1 MTLFWILVILL
12 VLDLIALLLL
22 TLAAR
27 RMRRGFAKT
36 ASQNADTSSDMS
48 TMSMQGSLVGP
59 AAVGKTHH
67 IGKRPNQQDSCGKAA
82 VFGGQGILAVV
93 ADGMGGLSGGEQVSQ
108 RIVMEMLSLSSQLQT
123 PQLDGVLIK
132 MVRYV
137 NESVNRMLG
146 PGGIYKSGST
156 LLAVLATATKFQ
168 WIAVGDSRIYLY
180 RDGCM
185 LQLNQEHTQL
195 QSWMPEILN
204 GTRTYEESVR
214 DPNSGKL
221 TSFIGMG
228 KLREADLS
236 LRSITIAPGDRIL
249 LMTDGVFN
257 AVPEAVMAGILAQY
271 PNVQQAADALEQ
283 AVLQANVPGQDNF
296 TAMILGF

>member
-1 MTLFWILVILL
+1 MTFLWILLALLALDLAAVVILTL
-12 VLDLIALLLL
+12 VAG
-22 TLAAR
+22 
-27 RMRRGFAKT
+27 RMRR
-36 ASQNADTSSDMS
+36 
-48 TMSMQGSLVGP
+48 SLQACSAEATEDLSPANLPDQRVGP

-67 IGKRPNQQDSCGKAA
+67 IGKRPSQQDSCGKAA

-108 RIVMEMLSLSSQLQT
+108 RVVMEMLSLSSRLQT
-123 PQLDGVLIK
+123 PQLDGVLLK

-156 LLAVLATATKFQ
+156 LLAVLATATEFQ
-168 WIAVGDSRIYLY
+168 WIAVGDSRIYLC

-195 QSWMPEILN
+195 QAWMPEILN
-204 GTRTYEESVR
+204 GTRSYAESVR

-228 KLREADLS
+228 KLRAADLS
-236 LRSITIAPGDRIL
+236 LRSIAIAPGDRIL

-257 AVPEAVMAGILAQY
+257 ALPEAVMAELISKN

>member
-1 MTLFWILVILL
+1 M
-12 VLDLIALLLL
+12 
-22 TLAAR
+22 
-27 RMRRGFAKT
+27 
-36 ASQNADTSSDMS
+36 
-48 TMSMQGSLVGP
+48 GP

-67 IGKRPNQQDSCGKAA
+67 IGKRPSQQDSCGKAA

-108 RIVMEMLSLSSQLQT
+108 RVVMEMLSLSSRLQT
-123 PQLDGVLIK
+123 PQLDGVLLK

-156 LLAVLATATKFQ
+156 LLAVLATATEFQ
-168 WIAVGDSRIYLY
+168 WIAVGDSRIYLC

-195 QSWMPEILN
+195 QAWMPEILN
-204 GTRTYEESVR
+204 GTRSYAESVR

-228 KLREADLS
+228 KLRAADLS
-236 LRSITIAPGDRIL
+236 LRSIAIAPGDRIL

-257 AVPEAVMAGILAQY
+257 TLPEAVMAELISKN
-271 PNVQQAADALEQ
+271 PDVQQAADAMEQ

>member
-1 MTLFWILVILL
+1 MTIFWILSVLL
-12 VLDLIALLLL
+12 FLDLIAILLL
-22 TLAAR
+22 TLMAKQLR
-27 RMRRGFAKT
+27 RTLLNPPMPDVDVSEE
-36 ASQNADTSSDMS
+36 ASTVNI
-48 TMSMQGSLVGP
+48 QGSLVGP

-67 IGKRPNQQDSCGKAA
+67 IGKRPNQQDSCGKSA
-82 VFGGQGILAVV
+82 VFGGKGILAVV

-108 RIVMEMLSLSSQLQT
+108 RVVMEMLSLSSRLQT

-137 NESVNRMLG
+137 NDSVNQMLG

-168 WIAVGDSRIYLY
+168 WIAVGDSRIYLF

-195 QSWMPEILN
+195 QAWMPEILN
-204 GTRTYEESVR
+204 GTRTYEEAVR
-214 DPNSGKL
+214 DPSSGKL

-236 LRSITIAPGDRIL
+236 LRSIAIAPGDRIL

-257 AVPEAVMAGILAQY
+257 AVPEPVMATLLAQN